1 MKIGFIGFGRLGHH
15 LCKFLSQDF
24 DVYVYD
30 KLDLKDKIQSIGAT
44 PATLEE
50 VCHCQVVIP
59 FVPISA
65 FENIMQE
72 ISPLLTKEQL
82 LIDVCSVKEYPVDLM
97 KKYTSNKDSI
107 LGTHPMFG
115 PDSTKETLFGSKIVL
130 CKVRM
135 QDDRYKEIKSY
146 LEKHGLKVIETTP
159 AEHDEQISHSLVLT
173 HMIGRTLIEYKA
185 EKLLDVDTLGYRRL
199 MKILGV
205 VENDS
210 WQLFEDMNDYNR
222 FAKKTRDEFTK
233 ALNQV
238 IAKVEK

>member
-97 KKYTSNKDSI
+97 KKYTSNKVSI

-130 CKVRM
+130 CKVRLKNK
-135 QDDRYKEIKSY
+135 RYQEIKSY

-185 EKLLDVDTLGYRRL
+185 EKILDVDTLGYRRL

-222 FAKKTRDEFTK
+222 FAKKTRDEFMN
-233 ALNQV
+233 ALTQV
-238 IAKVEK
+238 ISKVEK